1 MEHAKSE
8 MSIRHPRGSVECAV
22 CVRLVFKTQVE
33 IGDTNLG
40 ALRLQMT
47 FQDSGLG
54 SEDKLKH

>member
-8 MSIRHPRGSVECAV
+8 ISIRRPRGSVECTV
-22 CVRLVFKTQVE
+22 CVRVVFKTQVE
-33 IGDTNLG
+33 IGDTNVG

>member
-8 MSIRHPRGSVECAV
+8 MSIRLPRGSVECTA
-22 CVRLVFKTQVE
+22 CVRLVFKALVD

-40 ALRLQMT
+40 VLRLQMT

-54 SEDKLKH
+54 SEDKLKR